1 MKPLRA
7 GFIYSLSFV
16 TATILC
22 TMLIIVGNDLLIS
35 VAYTANQHEL
45 ILRLDYA
52 QWLPVTACYMAMSSL
67 GYLLLVKLP
76 FRRMNRI
83 GLAFL
88 SGILA
93 LVVLLLSSGSIDYL
107 NSYDW
112 YHVKNIA
119 AFFLAGFVFG
129 ILSELLD

>member
-7 GFIYSLSFV
+7 GFIYGLSFI

-22 TMLIIVGNDLLIS
+22 TMLIIIGNDLLLS
-35 VAYTANQHEL
+35 GAYNGSQHEL

-52 QWLPVTACYMAMSSL
+52 QWLPVTTCYMALSCL

-88 SGILA
+88 SGTLA
-93 LVVLLLSSGSIDYL
+93 LVVVLSSSGNLDYL
-107 NSYDW
+107 DNYNL
-112 YHVKNIA
+112 YHLKNMT
-119 AFFLAGFVFG
+119 AFFLAGFFFG
-129 ILSELLD
+129 MLSELLD

>member
-1 MKPLRA
+1 MKPFRA

-22 TMLIIVGNDLLIS
+22 TMLIVVGNNLLMS
-35 VAYTANQHEL
+35 GSSAADQHEL
-45 ILRLDYA
+45 ILKLDYA
-52 QWLPVTACYMAMSSL
+52 QWLPVTASYMALSSL

-93 LVVLLLSSGSIDYL
+93 LVVVLLSSGSIDYL

-112 YHVKNIA
+112 YHVKNMT